1 MLKKNKDGTYQ
12 VILTEKDVQNLREAT
27 QPVFSFWEIGW
38 RLWIVIILLLFLKLM
53 DDLWLN

>member
-27 QPVFSFWEIGW
+27 QPVFPFWEIGW